1 MARPLR
7 RGGGK
12 GLAIKKKNIFVTFFK
27 SLLPLKNKNYFNL
40 DNLSKYGHML
50 KFVGR
55 YFIWVVFVQK
65 LGAEIKLSKSVS
77 GYFMTKIKNKKIL
90 WPLSQMWGGG
100 KALIARPLREKP
112 FFCGFPKATF
122 EK

>member
-1 MARPLR
+1 MFGKGNRKKNYFLNGRAIK

-12 GLAIKKKNIFVTFFK
+12 GLAIKKKNIFVTFLK
-27 SLLPLKNKNYFNL
+27 ILLPLKNKNYFNL
-40 DNLSKYGHML
+40 DNLSKYGHIML

-90 WPLSQMWGGG
+90 WPLSQRWGGG
-100 KALIARPLREKP
+100 
-112 FFCGFPKATF
+112 
-122 EK
+122 